1 MLSAGSV
8 GMTPA
13 LLFAALLLP
22 PPSTLTASWYGP
34 GFDGRL
40 TASGAAFDQHAMTCA
55 SPDLP
60 FGTTLLLEREGRM
73 VVVQVQDR
81 GPYAVDSA
89 GAAVWPLRRHP
100 VREIDVSAG
109 AAKELGMIEVGVSDL
124 TCWRLR

>member
-1 MLSAGSV
+1 
-8 GMTPA
+8 MTPA
-13 LLFAALLLP
+13 LIAAALLLP
-22 PPSTLTASWYGP
+22 RPSTVTASWYGP
-34 GFDGRL
+34 GFHGHL
-40 TASGAAFDQHAMTCA
+40 TASGAVFDQHALTCA

-81 GPYAVDSA
+81 GPFAVDSA

-109 AAKELGMIEVGVSDL
+109 AAKELGMIAAGVADV